1 MAGGPVLRAK
11 GLKELIL
18 ACDKAGKETKS
29 VVRAAL
35 RSTGIQV
42 KADASSR
49 FAKYDEKT
57 AFGFRVIVR
66 RRGVNV
72 EQTLRK
78 TTGLRPDFGALQMR
92 RGLLPALR
100 DNEAELERQVEIAL
114 DRIVNHLAGTENNP
128 VHPSEGL

>member
-42 KADASSR
+42 RADATNR
-49 FAKYDEKT
+49 FARYDEKT

-100 DNEAELERQVEIAL
+100 DNEAELERQVELAL
-114 DRIVNHLAGTENNP
+114 DRIVDHFNSGNVINQTEGT
-128 VHPSEGL
+128 